1 MNSLLVPLT
10 PCARSCA
17 LSADGGMAV
26 AGFDDGSL
34 KVLAVKHLWMLSAS
48 NCFECVI
55 LFMQIWNVKQRQE
68 VACQQTGSD
77 YWMIDVAF
85 SPDGKQV
92 VTLCD
97 SIQVT

>member
-34 KVLAVKHLWMLSAS
+34 KVLAVKCLRILQYIS
-48 NCFECVI
+48 CYLECVI
-55 LFMQIWNVKQRQE
+55 VCVDME
-68 VACQQTGSD
+68 C
-77 YWMIDVAF
+77 
-85 SPDGKQV
+85 
-92 VTLCD
+92 
-97 SIQVT
+97 